1 MTIVVWLIAAFIAFC
16 LVMRRVGNRE
26 RKIEACQQQQSK
38 EIGESLK
45 KEEKASVD
53 RLHTLA
59 EKYK

>member
-1 MTIVVWLIAAFIAFC
+1 
-16 LVMRRVGNRE
+16 MRRVGNRE

-38 EIGESLK
+38 EVGESLK

>member
-38 EIGESLK
+38 EVGESLRK
-45 KEEKASVD
+45 KKKPA
-53 RLHTLA
+53 
-59 EKYK
+59 

>member
-26 RKIEACQQQQSK
+26 RKIEACQQQSK
-38 EIGESLK
+38 EVDESLK

-53 RLHTLA
+53 RLHALA